1 MTEQTEFTK
10 IVAID
15 DEGGKL
21 YLNTPDEQLLHY
33 IEEFGLFFE
42 QFGLAR
48 TAGRMLG
55 WLLVCK
61 PPHQTM
67 DELAEI
73 LQVSKSSISTASRL
87 LIQTGL
93 VSKVSFPGER
103 KDFYRISENAWI
115 QAWSSKNNQTTAMRK
130 LAVRGLE
137 LLPNDDLERQAR
149 LLEMHDLYK
158 FLEEELPKL
167 AQRWLEERS
176 QPT

>member
-1 MTEQTEFTK
+1 MS
-10 IVAID
+10 
-15 DEGGKL
+15 
-21 YLNTPDEQLLHY
+21 TPDKQLLHY
-33 IEEFGLFFE
+33 VEEFGLFFE

-55 WLLVCK
+55 WLLVCD

-67 DELAEI
+67 DELTEV

-103 KDFYRISENAWI
+103 KDFYRISEDAWI
-115 QAWSSKNNQTTAMRK
+115 QAWSAKNNQTTAMREM
-130 LAVRGLE
+130 AARGLE
-137 LLPNDDLERQAR
+137 LLPDDPNRQKR
-149 LLEMHDLYK
+149 LQEMHDLYE

-167 AQRWLEERS
+167 TERWLKEQS
-176 QPT
+176 QQT

>member
-1 MTEQTEFTK
+1 MSSQK
-10 IVAID
+10 
-15 DEGGKL
+15 
-21 YLNTPDEQLLHY
+21 EQLLHY
-33 IEEFGLFFE
+33 VEEFGLFFE

-55 WLLVCK
+55 WLLVCD

-67 DELAEI
+67 DELSDV
-73 LQVSKSSISTASRL
+73 LQVSKSSVSTASRL

-103 KDFYRISENAWI
+103 KDFYRVSEDAWI
-115 QAWSSKNNQTTAMRK
+115 QAWSAKNNQTTAMREM
-130 LAVRGLE
+130 AARGLE
-137 LLPNDDLERQAR
+137 LLPDDTSDRRTR
-149 LLEMHDLYK
+149 LQTMHDLYE

-167 AQRWLEERS
+167 TERWLKERS

>member
-1 MTEQTEFTK
+1 MS
-10 IVAID
+10 
-15 DEGGKL
+15 
-21 YLNTPDEQLLHY
+21 TPDKQLLHY
-33 IEEFGLFFE
+33 VEEFGLFFE

-55 WLLVCK
+55 WLLVCD

-67 DELAEI
+67 DELTEV

-103 KDFYRISENAWI
+103 KDFYRISEDAWI
-115 QAWSSKNNQTTAMRK
+115 QAWSAKNNQTTAMREM
-130 LAVRGLE
+130 AARGLE
-137 LLPNDDLERQAR
+137 LLPDDPNRQKR
-149 LLEMHDLYK
+149 LQEMHDLYG

-167 AQRWLEERS
+167 TERWLKEQS
-176 QPT
+176 QQT

>member
-1 MTEQTEFTK
+1 MSSQKEK
-10 IVAID
+10 
-15 DEGGKL
+15 
-21 YLNTPDEQLLHY
+21 LLHY

-48 TAGRMLG
+48 TAGRILG
-55 WLLVCK
+55 WLLVCD

-67 DELAEI
+67 DELTEV

-103 KDFYRISENAWI
+103 KDFYRISEDAWI
-115 QAWSSKNNQTTAMRK
+115 QAWSAKNSQTMAMREM
-130 LAVRGLE
+130 AARGLE
-137 LLPNDDLERQAR
+137 LLPDNPNRQKR
-149 LLEMHDLYK
+149 LQEMHDLYE

-167 AQRWLEERS
+167 TERWLKEKS
-176 QPT
+176 QQT